1 MISLRTGAIVG
12 AEALARWR
20 HPDWGLVP
28 PSEFIPVAED
38 SGLIHAL
45 GARVLR
51 QAAHDSAAWREF
63 PDFGGVA
70 VNVSTRQLTQPDEL
84 TALVR
89 QVTADEGIPAGFITL
104 EITES
109 LLMEA
114 LESAQHALDLLTEL
128 GVQLSLD
135 DFGTGYSSL
144 SYLRSLRLDRVKID
158 RSLTMNI
165 VEAPR
170 DAAVADAI
178 IHMGHALDLE
188 VIGEGIETRGQAA
201 RLQALGCDVG
211 QGFFFARPMSAEAFT
226 ALLGDRP
233 DWLPRPSVP
242 ARTRARST
250 QRG

>member
-1 MISLRTGAIVG
+1 
-12 AEALARWR
+12 
-20 HPDWGLVP
+20 
-28 PSEFIPVAED
+28 VAED

-51 QAAHDSAAWREF
+51 QAAHESAAWREF
-63 PDFGGVA
+63 PDFAGVA
-70 VNVSTRQLTQPDEL
+70 VNVSTRQLAQPDEL

-89 QVTADEGIPAGFITL
+89 QVTAAEGIGAGFISL

-114 LESAQHALDLLTEL
+114 LGAAQHALDVLMEL
-128 GVQLSLD
+128 CVQLSLD
-135 DFGTGYSSL
+135 DFGAGYSSL
-144 SYLRSLRLDRVKID
+144 SYLRALRLDRVRID

-165 VEAPR
+165 VDAPR

-188 VIGEGIETRGQAA
+188 VVGEGIETRGQAT

-226 ALLGDRP
+226 ALLRDPP
-233 DWLPRPSVP
+233 DWLPRPVV
-242 ARTRARST
+242 RARA
-250 QRG
+250 RARAAKLG